1 MAPAKK
7 TTAAKKTPAAA
18 PADTESARTEALAAD
33 TDAPADEQSDQLA
46 AGAQAG
52 SVVRLNDP
60 DDDDQGPD
68 RFALV
73 VGDQLIVDLPG
84 VRGYQLPVYPA
95 S

>member
-1 MAPAKK
+1 MAVKK

-18 PADTESARTEALAAD
+18 PADDTESARTESLAVD
-33 TDAPADEQSDQLA
+33 QGTDAPADEQTDALA
-46 AGAQAG
+46 AGAQSG

-60 DDDDQGPD
+60 EDEGPD
-68 RFALV
+68 RYALV